1 MADNHSV
8 AQSMNKTGK
17 QWEGQVVDG
26 RFLLQKY
33 LGQSD
38 HSIVFLTERSAPE
51 PQRTTIKM
59 IADDPAHSDA
69 ALSEWNQAATLSHPN
84 ILQVF
89 ESGRCMLG
97 DLSLLYVV
105 MEYAEENL
113 AEILPERRLTAG
125 EAKQMLPPVLSALA
139 YLHGQGFVHGHLKP
153 SNIMATADQVKLSGD
168 GVRQVQAEERPDMV
182 RVGRA
187 YDPPEAAKGVAT
199 PAGDVWS
206 LGGTLAEVS
215 ALRLAAGVGGG
226 SMVADTPAED
236 QQFREILSHCL
247 DPDPKRRLTVAQISN
262 WLDESSAPTVRKPT
276 SAEELGENAS
286 GLAALWEKPLAKWGA
301 VAVVA
306 AILILFFGLKG
317 RRSVPQSQVGQRAA
331 QQAPARPVDQAAT
344 TTQQDAT
351 PRVASSDSMAARV
364 PAARTTQNSGA
375 VPGSVRERVLPEVPQ
390 SARRT
395 IQGHIR
401 VGVRVSVD
409 AAGNVTRA
417 SLESRGP
424 SEYFARLARESAQR
438 WRFSPAQVSGQ
449 PVASEWIL
457 KYAFGRGS
465 TDVHPAQVSP

>member
-8 AQSMNKTGK
+8 ALSMNQTGK

-38 HSIVFLTERSAPE
+38 HSIVFLSERKAPE
-51 PQRTTIKM
+51 PQRAAIKL
-59 IADDPAHSDA
+59 IADDPAYSAA
-69 ALSEWNQAATLSHPN
+69 ALAAWNQAATLSHPN

-89 ESGRCMLG
+89 ECGRCTLG
-97 DLSLLYVV
+97 NLSLLYVV

-153 SNIMATADQVKLSGD
+153 ANIMATADQVKLSGD
-168 GVRQVQAEERPDMV
+168 GVRPVQREGRADSV
-182 RVGRA
+182 RMARA
-187 YDPPEAAKGVAT
+187 YDPPEAAQGVFT

-226 SMVADTPAED
+226 SAVVEAPAED

-247 DPDPKRRLTVAQISN
+247 DADPKRRLTVAQISN
-262 WLDESSAPTVRKPT
+262 WLDESSASTARKPT
-276 SAEELGENAS
+276 SAGEGPVP
-286 GLAALWEKPLAKWGA
+286 GLAALWKKPLLRGGA
-301 VAVVA
+301 IAVVA
-306 AILILFFGLKG
+306 VILILFFGLRG
-317 RRSVPQSQVGQRAA
+317 RRSVPQSQVA
-331 QQAPARPVDQAAT
+331 QTTVQPAPEQAVDQP
-344 TTQQDAT
+344 QQ
-351 PRVASSDSMAARV
+351 V
-364 PAARTTQNSGA
+364 PAAPKTASNDSTTARIPAASSKPGSGT
-375 VPGSVRERVLPEVPQ
+375 VQGSVRDRILPNVSP

-409 AAGNVTRA
+409 AAGDVTGV
-417 SLESRGP
+417 SLQSRGP

-438 WRFSPAQVSGQ
+438 WRFSPAQINGQ

-457 KYAFGRGS
+457 QFAFGRTS
-465 TDVHPAQVSP
+465 TEVHPAQVSP